1 MKEGKR
7 HENSRKTTK
16 FCLME
21 VSTRENEETVRQ
33 GTMRAI
39 IKENVPETFEGNR
52 NLQLPRHMKGTSLK
66 KEKQTTAEQSR
77 FELHRSSYTW
87 NFSQLTAILLTHAV
101 QPTLF
106 KVHSMVRNL
115 CMQRIDCN
123 YMRSFDCAG
132 GWHP

>member
-21 VSTRENEETVRQ
+21 VSTRENEETIRQ
-33 GTMRAI
+33 GTMRTI

-52 NLQLPRHMKGTSLK
+52 NLQLPSHMKGTSLK

-87 NFSQLTAILLTHAV
+87 NFSQLTASLLTHAV

-106 KVHSMVRNL
+106 KVHSVVRNL
-115 CMQRIDCN
+115 
-123 YMRSFDCAG
+123 
-132 GWHP
+132 